1 MDNLSPVDVHGNR
14 AATPVSPVSAPARRF
29 DARRVYTALIGIP
42 IVYAIIRYLPPWGLT
57 LLVLTGA
64 AIALLELTRMG
75 FGDRRNPALT
85 GLALGLTA
93 LLIVRPHWTLPIDTI
108 LLAGLA
114 CVLLA
119 MLWSSHVITSRFH
132 DAAIALFS
140 PLYVGLT
147 LSTLVS
153 TRALPSGEWLIVFIA
168 VVTWASDIGAYYAG
182 TLWGRHP
189 LAPSISPKKS
199 IEGLAGGLAL
209 AMAAALLTQ
218 IWLVQQLTMLH
229 ALVLGLLMTGTG
241 LVCDLCESAMKRA
254 VGVKD
259 SGGIL
264 PGHGGMLDRLD
275 SLLFTAPTF
284 YYYVTAVCGF
294 SPIP

>member
-14 AATPVSPVSAPARRF
+14 ATAPAAPLPTPARRF

-57 LLVLTGA
+57 LLVVTGA

-85 GLALGLTA
+85 GLALGFTA
-93 LLIVRPHWTLPIDTI
+93 LLIVRSHWAFPIDTI
-108 LLAGLA
+108 LLPGLA

-119 MLWSSHVITSRFH
+119 MLWSSNVITSRFH
-132 DAAIALFS
+132 DAAVALFGL
-140 PLYVGLT
+140 LYIGLT

-168 VVTWASDIGAYYAG
+168 LVTWACDTGAYYVG

-199 IEGLAGGLAL
+199 VEGLVGGLAL
-209 AMAAALLTQ
+209 AM
-218 IWLVQQLTMLH
+218 
-229 ALVLGLLMTGTG
+229 
-241 LVCDLCESAMKRA
+241 ESP
-254 VGVKD
+254 
-259 SGGIL
+259 S
-264 PGHGGMLDRLD
+264 
-275 SLLFTAPTF
+275 
-284 YYYVTAVCGF
+284 
-294 SPIP
+294 

>member
-1 MDNLSPVDVHGNR
+1 MHGDR
-14 AATPVSPVSAPARRF
+14 AAAPVAPVPAPARRF

-57 LLVLTGA
+57 LLVVIGA

-85 GLALGLTA
+85 GLGLGLTA
-93 LLIVRPHWTLPIDTI
+93 LLIVRPHWMLPLDAI
-108 LLAGLA
+108 LLPGLA

-119 MLWSSHVITSRFH
+119 MLGSSHAISSRFH
-132 DAAIALFS
+132 DATVAIFG
-140 PLYVGLT
+140 PLYIGLT
-147 LSTLVS
+147 LGTLVS

-209 AMAAALLTQ
+209 ALVVALLTQ
-218 IWLVQQLTMLH
+218 IWLVPQLPALH
-229 ALVLGLLMTGTG
+229 ALVLGILMTGTG
-241 LVCDLCESAMKRA
+241 LIGDLCESAMKRA

-284 YYYVTAVCGF
+284 YYYVTLVCGF
-294 SPIP
+294 SPLP

>member
-14 AATPVSPVSAPARRF
+14 TTASAAPVPTPARRF

-57 LLVLTGA
+57 LLVVIGG

-93 LLIVRPHWTLPIDTI
+93 LLIVRLHWSFSIEAI
-108 LLAGLA
+108 LLSGLA
-114 CVLLA
+114 GALLA
-119 MLWSSHVITSRFH
+119 MPSRFH
-132 DAAIALFS
+132 DTAVALFG
-140 PLYVGLT
+140 PLFVGLT

-168 VVTWASDIGAYYAG
+168 LVTWASDIGAYYAG

-209 AMAAALLTQ
+209 AIAVALLTQ
-218 IWLVQQLTMLH
+218 LWLVPQLTMLH

-241 LVCDLCESAMKRA
+241 LVGDLCESAIKRA

-284 YYYVTAVCGF
+284 YYYVTLVCGF
-294 SPIP
+294 SPLP

>member
-1 MDNLSPVDVHGNR
+1 MDNLSPVDVHGSR
-14 AATPVSPVSAPARRF
+14 TAATAAPVPTPARRF

-57 LLVLTGA
+57 LLVVIGG

-85 GLALGLTA
+85 GLAVGLTA
-93 LLIVRPHWTLPIDTI
+93 LLIVRLHWSFSIEAI
-108 LLAGLA
+108 LLSGLA
-114 CVLLA
+114 GALLA
-119 MLWSSHVITSRFH
+119 TLCSSNIITSRFH
-132 DAAIALFS
+132 DMAVALFG
-140 PLYVGLT
+140 PLYIGLT

-168 VVTWASDIGAYYAG
+168 LVTWASDIGAYYAG

-199 IEGLAGGLAL
+199 IEGLVGGLVL
-209 AMAAALLTQ
+209 AMTVALLTQ
-218 IWLVQQLTMLH
+218 VWLVPQLTMLH
-229 ALVLGLLMTGTG
+229 ALVLGVLMTGTG
-241 LVCDLCESAMKRA
+241 LVGDLCESAIKRA

-284 YYYVTAVCGF
+284 YYYATLVCGF
-294 SPIP
+294 SPLP

>member
-75 FGDRRNPALT
+75 FGDRRNPVLT

-93 LLIVRPHWTLPIDTI
+93 LLIVRPHWTLPIDTV

-132 DAAIALFS
+132 DAAVALFG

-218 IWLVQQLTMLH
+218 IWLVPQLTMLH

-241 LVCDLCESAMKRA
+241 LVGDLCESAMKRA

>member
-1 MDNLSPVDVHGNR
+1 VDNFSPVDVHGNR
-14 AATPVSPVSAPARRF
+14 ATPPGSPAATPTRRF

-42 IVYAIIRYLPPWGLT
+42 IVYAIIRYLPPWSLT

-93 LLIVRPHWTLPIDTI
+93 LLIVRSHWALPIDTI
-108 LLAGLA
+108 LLPGLA

-119 MLWSSHVITSRFH
+119 MLWSSHIITSRFH
-132 DAAIALFS
+132 DAAVALFG
-140 PLYVGLT
+140 PLYIGLT

-209 AMAAALLTQ
+209 AVAVALIAQT
-218 IWLVQQLTMLH
+218 WLVPQLTLFH
-229 ALVLGLLMTGTG
+229 AFALGMLMTGTG
-241 LVCDLCESAMKRA
+241 LIGDLCESAMKRA

-284 YYYVTAVCGF
+284 YYYVTLICGF
-294 SPIP
+294 SPLP

>member
-1 MDNLSPVDVHGNR
+1 MDNLSPVDVRGNR
-14 AATPVSPVSAPARRF
+14 ATAPAVPVPTPARRF

-57 LLVLTGA
+57 LLVVTGG

-85 GLALGLTA
+85 GLALGLTV
-93 LLIVRPHWTLPIDTI
+93 LLIVHSHWAFPIDAM
-108 LLAGLA
+108 LLSGLA

-119 MLWSSHVITSRFH
+119 MLCSSNSITSRFH
-132 DAAIALFS
+132 DAAVALFG
-140 PLYVGLT
+140 PLYIGLT

-168 VVTWASDIGAYYAG
+168 LVTWASDIGAYYAG

-209 AMAAALLTQ
+209 ALAVALLTQ
-218 IWLVQQLTMLH
+218 VWLVPQLTMLH

-241 LVCDLCESAMKRA
+241 LVGDLCESAIKRA

-284 YYYVTAVCGF
+284 YYYVTLACGF
-294 SPIP
+294 SPLP

>member
-1 MDNLSPVDVHGNR
+1 MNNLGPVDAHDLQ
-14 AATPVSPVSAPARRF
+14 AASAAPAPAVRF
-29 DARRVYTALIGIP
+29 DTRRVYTALIGIP
-42 IVYAIIRYLPPWGLT
+42 IVYGIIRYLPPWGLT
-57 LLVLTGA
+57 LLVLIGG

-75 FGDRRNPALT
+75 FGNRRNPALT
-85 GLALGLTA
+85 GLALGLTV
-93 LLIVRPHWTLPIDTI
+93 LLIVRSHWAFPIDSI
-108 LLAGLA
+108 LLPALA

-119 MLWSSHVITSRFH
+119 MLWSSNVIASRFH
-132 DAAIALFS
+132 DTAVAIFG
-140 PLYVGLT
+140 PLYIGLT

-189 LAPSISPKKS
+189 LAPTISPKKS
-199 IEGLAGGLAL
+199 IEGLAGGLAM
-209 AMAAALLTQ
+209 AMTVAFATQ
-218 IWLVQQLTMLH
+218 LWLVPQLTMFH
-229 ALVLGLLMTGTG
+229 ALALGFLMTGTG
-241 LVCDLCESAMKRA
+241 LVGDLCESAIKRA

-284 YYYVTAVCGF
+284 YYYVTFVCGL
-294 SPIP
+294 SPLP

>member
-1 MDNLSPVDVHGNR
+1 MSNLSPVDAHGNQATAP
-14 AATPVSPVSAPARRF
+14 AAPVSAPVRRF

-42 IVYAIIRYLPPWGLT
+42 LVYAVIRYLPPWGLT

-85 GLALGLTA
+85 GLSLGVTA
-93 LLIVRPHWTLPIDTI
+93 LLIIRPHWTLPTDTI
-108 LLAGLA
+108 LLPGLA
-114 CVLLA
+114 GVLLA
-119 MLWSSHVITSRFH
+119 MLWSTQVMTSRFH
-132 DAAIALFS
+132 DAAVALFG
-140 PLYVGLT
+140 PLYIGLT
-147 LSTLVS
+147 LSTLVF
-153 TRALPSGEWLIVFIA
+153 TRTLPSGEWLIVFIA

-209 AMAAALLTQ
+209 AVAVALITQ
-218 IWLVQQLTMLH
+218 VWLVPQLPMVH
-229 ALVLGLLMTGTG
+229 ALALGILMTGTG
-241 LVCDLCESAMKRA
+241 LIGDLCESAMKRA

-284 YYYVTAVCGF
+284 YYYVTLICGF

>member
-1 MDNLSPVDVHGNR
+1 MDNLSPVDVYGSRGTGPTTH
-14 AATPVSPVSAPARRF
+14 ASTPARRF
-29 DARRVYTALIGIP
+29 DARRVYTALVGIP
-42 IVYAIIRYLPPWGLT
+42 IVYAIIRYLPSWGLT
-57 LLVLTGA
+57 LLVIIGG

-93 LLIVRPHWTLPIDTI
+93 LLIVRLHWAFSIEAI
-108 LLAGLA
+108 LLSGLA
-114 CVLLA
+114 GALLA
-119 MLWSSHVITSRFH
+119 MLWSSNVITSRFH
-132 DAAIALFS
+132 DTAVALFG
-140 PLYVGLT
+140 PLYIGLT

-168 VVTWASDIGAYYAG
+168 LVTWASDIGAYYAG

-199 IEGLAGGLAL
+199 LEGLAGGLAL
-209 AMAAALLTQ
+209 AMAVALLTQ
-218 IWLVQQLTMLH
+218 VWLVPQLTMLH
-229 ALVLGLLMTGTG
+229 ALALGLLMTGTG
-241 LVCDLCESAMKRA
+241 LVGDLCESAIKRA

-284 YYYVTAVCGF
+284 YYYVTLVCGF
-294 SPIP
+294 SPLP

>member
-1 MDNLSPVDVHGNR
+1 VDNLSPVDVHGNR
-14 AATPVSPVSAPARRF
+14 TTASAAPVPTPARRF

-57 LLVLTGA
+57 LLVVIGG

-93 LLIVRPHWTLPIDTI
+93 LLIVRLHWSFSIEAI
-108 LLAGLA
+108 LLSGLA
-114 CVLLA
+114 GALLA
-119 MLWSSHVITSRFH
+119 MPSRFH
-132 DAAIALFS
+132 DTAVALFG
-140 PLYVGLT
+140 PLFVGLT

-168 VVTWASDIGAYYAG
+168 LVTWASDIGAYYAG

-209 AMAAALLTQ
+209 AIAVALLTQ
-218 IWLVQQLTMLH
+218 LWLVPQLTMLH

-241 LVCDLCESAMKRA
+241 LVGDLCESAIKRA

-284 YYYVTAVCGF
+284 YYYVTLVCGF
-294 SPIP
+294 SPLP

>member
-1 MDNLSPVDVHGNR
+1 MNNLSPVDVHGNR
-14 AATPVSPVSAPARRF
+14 ATAPVSPASTPARRF

-57 LLVLTGA
+57 LLVMLGG
-64 AIALLELTRMG
+64 AIALLEFTRMG
-75 FGDRRNPALT
+75 FDGRRNQVLT
-85 GLALGLTA
+85 GLALGFTV
-93 LLIVRPHWTLPIDTI
+93 LLIMRPHWSLPIDAI
-108 LLAGLA
+108 LLSGLA

-119 MLWSSHVITSRFH
+119 MLWSSQVITSRVH
-132 DAAIALFS
+132 DAAVALFG
-140 PLYVGLT
+140 PLYIGLT
-147 LSTLVS
+147 LGTLVS
-153 TRALPSGEWLIVFIA
+153 TRTLPSGEWLIVFIA

-209 AMAAALLTQ
+209 AMGVALLTQ
-218 IWLVQQLTMLH
+218 IWLVPQLTLLH
-229 ALVLGLLMTGTG
+229 ALILGLLMTGTG
-241 LVCDLCESAMKRA
+241 LVGDLCESAMKRA

-284 YYYVTAVCGF
+284 YYYVTFVCGF
-294 SPIP
+294 APLP

>member
-14 AATPVSPVSAPARRF
+14 TTTPVTPATTPVRRF

-57 LLVLTGA
+57 LLVVIGG

-93 LLIVRPHWTLPIDTI
+93 LLIVRPHGALSIEAI
-108 LLAGLA
+108 LLSGLA
-114 CVLLA
+114 GVLLA
-119 MLWSSHVITSRFH
+119 MLWSSNVITSRFH
-132 DAAIALFS
+132 DTAVALFG
-140 PLYVGLT
+140 PLYIGLT
-147 LSTLVS
+147 LSTLIS
-153 TRALPSGEWLIVFIA
+153 TRTLPSGEWLIVFIA
-168 VVTWASDIGAYYAG
+168 LVTWASDIGAYYAG

-209 AMAAALLTQ
+209 AMAVALAAQ
-218 IWLVQQLTMLH
+218 IWLVPQLTMFH
-229 ALVLGLLMTGTG
+229 ALMLGLLMTGTG
-241 LVCDLCESAMKRA
+241 LVGDLCESAMKRA

-275 SLLFTAPTF
+275 SLLFTGPTF
-284 YYYVTAVCGF
+284 YYYVTLVCGF

>member
-1 MDNLSPVDVHGNR
+1 VDNLSPVDVRGNR
-14 AATPVSPVSAPARRF
+14 ATAPAAPVPTPARRF
-29 DARRVYTALIGIP
+29 DVRRVYTALIGIP
-42 IVYAIIRYLPPWGLT
+42 LVYAIIRYLPPWGLT
-57 LLVLTGA
+57 LLVVTGG
-64 AIALLELTRMG
+64 AIALLELT
-75 FGDRRNPALT
+75 
-85 GLALGLTA
+85 GLALGVTA
-93 LLIVRPHWTLPIDTI
+93 LVIIRSHWALPIDAI
-108 LLAGLA
+108 LLSGLA

-119 MLWSSHVITSRFH
+119 MLWSSNVITSRFH
-132 DAAIALFS
+132 DAAVALFG
-140 PLYVGLT
+140 PLYIGLT

-153 TRALPSGEWLIVFIA
+153 TRALPAGEWLIVFIA
-168 VVTWASDIGAYYAG
+168 LVTWASDIGAYYAG

-209 AMAAALLTQ
+209 AMVVALLTQ
-218 IWLVQQLTMLH
+218 VWLAPQLTMLH

-241 LVCDLCESAMKRA
+241 LVGDLCESAIKRA

-284 YYYVTAVCGF
+284 YYYVTLVCGF
-294 SPIP
+294 SPLP

>member
-1 MDNLSPVDVHGNR
+1 VDNLSPVDVHGSR
-14 AATPVSPVSAPARRF
+14 VTAAAAVPASTRRF

-42 IVYAIIRYLPPWGLT
+42 IVYGIIRYLPPWGLT
-57 LLVLTGA
+57 LLVFTGG

-75 FGDRRNPALT
+75 FGERRNSALTTIALCLT
-85 GLALGLTA
+85 GL
-93 LLIVRPHWTLPIDTI
+93 LIARPHWALPIDTI
-108 LLAGLA
+108 LLLSLAGA
-114 CVLLA
+114 LLV
-119 MLWSSHVITSRFH
+119 MLWSSNAITSRFH
-132 DAAIALFS
+132 DTAIALFS
-140 PLYVGLT
+140 PLYIGLT

-153 TRALPSGEWLIVFIA
+153 TRTLPSGEWLIVFIA

-189 LAPSISPKKS
+189 LAPTISPKKS
-199 IEGLAGGLAL
+199 IEGLAGGLIL

-218 IWLVQQLTMLH
+218 IWLIPQLTIFH

-241 LVCDLCESAMKRA
+241 LVGDLCESVIKRA

-284 YYYVTAVCGF
+284 YYYVTLVCGF
-294 SPIP
+294 SPLP

>member
-1 MDNLSPVDVHGNR
+1 MDNLSPVDVYGSR
-14 AATPVSPVSAPARRF
+14 GRGPTTPGSTPARRF
-29 DARRVYTALIGIP
+29 DARRVYTALVGIP
-42 IVYAIIRYLPPWGLT
+42 IVYAIIRYLPSWGLT
-57 LLVLTGA
+57 LLVIIGG

-93 LLIVRPHWTLPIDTI
+93 LLIVRLHWAFSIEAI
-108 LLAGLA
+108 LLSGLA
-114 CVLLA
+114 GALLA
-119 MLWSSHVITSRFH
+119 MLWSSNVITSRFH
-132 DAAIALFS
+132 DTAVALFG
-140 PLYVGLT
+140 PLYIGLT

-168 VVTWASDIGAYYAG
+168 LVTWASDIGAYYAG

-209 AMAAALLTQ
+209 AMAVALLTQ
-218 IWLVQQLTMLH
+218 LWLVPQLTMLH
-229 ALVLGLLMTGTG
+229 ALALGLLMTGTG
-241 LVCDLCESAMKRA
+241 LVGDLCESAIKRA

-284 YYYVTAVCGF
+284 YYYVTLVCGF
-294 SPIP
+294 SPLP

>member
-14 AATPVSPVSAPARRF
+14 AAAPVAPVSAPARRF
-29 DARRVYTALIGIP
+29 DARRVYTALVGIP
-42 IVYAIIRYLPPWGLT
+42 LVYAIIRYLPPWGLT

-93 LLIVRPHWTLPIDTI
+93 LLIVRPHWTLPLDTI
-108 LLAGLA
+108 LLIGLA

-119 MLWSSHVITSRFH
+119 MLLSSQAITSRFH
-132 DAAIALFS
+132 DAAVALFG
-140 PLYVGLT
+140 PLYIGLT
-147 LSTLVS
+147 LGTLVS
-153 TRALPSGEWLIVFIA
+153 TRALASGEWLIVFIA

-209 AMAAALLTQ
+209 AMAAALLTH
-218 IWLVQQLTMLH
+218 IWLVPQLTMLH

-241 LVCDLCESAMKRA
+241 LVGDLCESAMKRA

-284 YYYVTAVCGF
+284 YYYVTVVCGF
-294 SPIP
+294 SPLP

>member
-1 MDNLSPVDVHGNR
+1 M
-14 AATPVSPVSAPARRF
+14 PVSAPARRF

-57 LLVLTGA
+57 FLVVTGGV
-64 AIALLELTRMG
+64 IALLELTRMG
-75 FGDRRNPALT
+75 FGERRNPALT
-85 GLALGLTA
+85 GLALGLTG
-93 LLIVRPHWTLPIDTI
+93 LLIVRPHWALSIEA
-108 LLAGLA
+108 LLLSGLA
-114 CVLLA
+114 AVLVA
-119 MLWSSHVITSRFH
+119 MLWSSHAIASRFH
-132 DAAIALFS
+132 DAAVAIFG
-140 PLYVGLT
+140 PLYIGLT
-147 LSTLVS
+147 LGTLVS

-189 LAPSISPKKS
+189 LAPTISPKKS
-199 IEGLAGGLAL
+199 MEGLAGGLAL

-218 IWLVQQLTMLH
+218 FWLIPELTMFH
-229 ALVLGLLMTGTG
+229 ALMLGLLMTGTG
-241 LVCDLCESAMKRA
+241 LVGDLCESVIKRA

-284 YYYVTAVCGF
+284 YYYVTLVCGF
-294 SPIP
+294 SPLP

>member
-1 MDNLSPVDVHGNR
+1 MPGDR
-14 AATPVSPVSAPARRF
+14 ATTPVSAVTTPARRF

-42 IVYAIIRYLPPWGLT
+42 IVYGIIRYLPPWGLT
-57 LLVLTGA
+57 LLVVLGG

-75 FGDRRNPALT
+75 FGERRNPALT
-85 GLALGLTA
+85 AIALGLTG
-93 LLIVRPHWTLPIDTI
+93 LLIVRPHWALPIDAI
-108 LLAGLA
+108 LLSSLAGA
-114 CVLLA
+114 LLA
-119 MLWSSHVITSRFH
+119 MLWSSNAITSRFH
-132 DAAIALFS
+132 DTAVAIFG
-140 PLYVGLT
+140 PLYIGLT

-168 VVTWASDIGAYYAG
+168 LVTWASDIGAYYAG

-209 AMAAALLTQ
+209 AMAVALISQVL
-218 IWLVQQLTMLH
+218 LAPQLPMVH
-229 ALVLGLLMTGTG
+229 ALALALLMTGTG
-241 LVCDLCESAMKRA
+241 LVGDLCESAMKRA

-284 YYYVTAVCGF
+284 YYYVTLICGF
-294 SPIP
+294 SPLP

>member
-1 MDNLSPVDVHGNR
+1 MDNLSPVDVHGSR
-14 AATPVSPVSAPARRF
+14 ATATATASPAPARRF

-42 IVYAIIRYLPPWGLT
+42 IVYGIIRYLPPWGLT
-57 LLVLTGA
+57 LLVVLGGI
-64 AIALLELTRMG
+64 IALLELTRMG

-85 GLALGLTA
+85 GIALGLTS
-93 LLIVRPHWTLPIDTI
+93 LLIIRPHWNLSTDAI
-108 LLAGLA
+108 LLSSLAGALM
-114 CVLLA
+114 A
-119 MLWSSHVITSRFH
+119 MLCSSHAITSRLH
-132 DAAIALFS
+132 DTAVAIFG
-140 PLYVGLT
+140 PLYIGLT
-147 LSTLVS
+147 LSTLVA

-199 IEGLAGGLAL
+199 IEGLAGGLVLAVAVAL
-209 AMAAALLTQ
+209 VTQ
-218 IWLVQQLTMLH
+218 IWLVPQLTMFH
-229 ALVLGLLMTGTG
+229 ALALGVVMTGTG
-241 LVCDLCESAMKRA
+241 LIGDLCESVMKRA

-284 YYYVTAVCGF
+284 YYYVTLICGL
-294 SPIP
+294 SPRP